1 MGRRIKMSS
10 SRLPLTAP
18 CSSVVESK
26 TLARSLECGVIPAVV
41 YRVSPVIIVGMGI
54 VGVAALFA
62 GAPVRSRFDCHGR
75 RQ

>member
-1 MGRRIKMSS
+1 MSS

-41 YRVSPVIIVGMGI
+41 YRCMQ
-54 VGVAALFA
+54 AAMTPWLPDA
-62 GAPVRSRFDCHGR
+62 QQQPNMLKIKDLILRHGP
-75 RQ
+75 